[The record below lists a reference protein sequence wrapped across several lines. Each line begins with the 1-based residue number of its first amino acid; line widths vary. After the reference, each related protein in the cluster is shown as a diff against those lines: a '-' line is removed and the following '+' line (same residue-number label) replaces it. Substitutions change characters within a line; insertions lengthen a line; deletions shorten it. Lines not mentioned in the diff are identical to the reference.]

1 LRKKSWYEDGDE
13 REGTVA
19 LIATDREGGTLK
31 AYAVSSD
38 KPTDAQTGERWTEL
52 SIDELQRAR
61 ETKKCH
67 NERLYLRRREE
78 GRSTPPRRRDYPVRP
93 SPDVDDKISA
103 IERGFA
109 EAGYVMEKPTEDPNA
124 LLHCL
129 ADNMPNAHAAQ
140 LRTQYKT
147 KRAEIL
153 AYAQQHEDTYKRR
166 VRIDAGAETE
176 AKRTEAWQ
184 AWTQNITKLS
194 HPLDE
199 LEADI
204 LGAMG
209 HCLAIGMWN
218 SSQKQPMLVI
228 YSRGGGEKLIQ
239 IDAKQRPAEI
249 EHFPVRLGQNYY
261 ARVTRR
267 RATLNSFPVTAP
279 APPTNE
285 DPTVIED
292 AAAPTLREERPG
304 GDEVQSAASRTPNT
318 ALRARLNPEEEAE
331 VAAAY
336 RILQTF
342 RLPAPATGPK
352 RRKRHGRPTV
362 ADYFGTLDGEHQQQ
376 TGTTHAEAESEAP
389 SNGGTSVDG
398 ARPRRNR
405 LNAGLLRPATEGVA
419 DPAAAAD
426 QDVGSDRVDD
436 PGDGGMG
443 HDWGTGREDSEG
455 RSGDRGCGGSAK
467 REDSSDGSDGGSSGS
482 GNNGSS
488 GGGDCRGCDSGSGDS
503 GGNDG
508 SSGSSGG
515 GDCGGSDSGGGGSGG
530 SYGSSTE
537 RGDGFGASSGGSGIS
552 GGGGSGGSFGS
563 STEHGDGFGAN
574 SGGSGSSGGGDCGG
588 SDSGGETGAAPS
600 AETATVTAAAAAAA
614 AVEAA
619 TAEAATVA
627 EETGAALSAET
638 VTVTVAATA
647 AAAAE
652 AATAEAAIAAAC
664 RKSGSAGTHNRAG
677 GDGSSDDGDARDSNG
692 ERRGS
697 SERGDSNK
705 GRVGAASGRRS
716 SGNESADASGG
727 HISKTSEDKGH
738 GGEIR
743 RCLKHQRGAATTED
757 QESPTR
763 RGSASDIGM
772 MGQPPENYATRC
784 DEAPTLHTNPAAPRA
799 GAERDGEVESG
810 ETAATAAAASA
821 AATKSTSSAKEK
833 VRGKKRGG
841 QQIRLSRHARKRN
854 KKNFDK
860 T

>member
-1 LRKKSWYEDGDE
+1 
-13 REGTVA
+13 
-19 LIATDREGGTLK
+19 
-31 AYAVSSD
+31 
-38 KPTDAQTGERWTEL
+38 
-52 SIDELQRAR
+52 
-61 ETKKCH
+61 
-67 NERLYLRRREE
+67 
-78 GRSTPPRRRDYPVRP
+78 
-93 SPDVDDKISA
+93 
-103 IERGFA
+103 
-109 EAGYVMEKPTEDPNA
+109 MEKPTEDPNA